1 MASRWRPPLPCATR
15 VALRTVRPMPQ
26 CRRSRM
32 ARGASSPA
40 RRAATAQIAILA
52 WGSMLHPA
60 LAAAEKLDA
69 TVANMR
75 FVKPLDEALVR
86 ELATTHDLLVTVEE
100 ASVPG
105 SAGGAVTEFL
115 TAAGLGNR
123 VLLLGLPDRF
133 IDQGDPAILLA
144 SAGLDAAGIER
155 NIRAAMQ
162 SHGGEDGRQ
171 VAA

>member
-1 MASRWRPPLPCATR
+1 MKPHG
-15 VALRTVRPMPQ
+15 VADNQ
-26 CRRSRM
+26 
-32 ARGASSPA
+32 
-40 RRAATAQIAILA
+40 RAAFMAQKVNLEVKGVIARKGGEQCKIAILA

-86 ELATTHDLLVTVEE
+86 ELAATHDLLVTVEE

-162 SHGGEDGRQ
+162 SRGGEDGRQ